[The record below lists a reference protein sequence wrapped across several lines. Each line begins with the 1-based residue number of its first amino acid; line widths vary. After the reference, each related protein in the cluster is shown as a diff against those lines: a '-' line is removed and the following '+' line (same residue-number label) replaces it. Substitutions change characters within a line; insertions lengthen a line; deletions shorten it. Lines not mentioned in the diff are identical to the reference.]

1 MSSDREKDEEGW
13 SHSGE
18 DLHEFAYE
26 EYATPLTK
34 KKSTQEE
41 TTKVDDATMGVPLK
55 DAFLGKHC
63 PICLGEI
70 SVSSSVIDSCHH
82 IYCTA
87 CLFEVGGV
95 FLFFEIVLTCNT
107 SCSRTRHG
115 LTYVGSRAVWAKAA
129 STQPYPTLSNPSPA
143 VQPYALD
150 PTNPTRPNSTQPTPL
165 PAAEFVLVL
174 SFLLFLFSFP
184 NSIWLGR
191 HPLRKT

>member
-26 EYATPLTK
+26 EYATPLT
-34 KKSTQEE
+34 STQEE

-70 SVSSSVIDSCHH
+70 SESSSVIDSCHH

-87 CLFEVGGV
+87 CLFEVGDV
-95 FLFFEIVLTCNT
+95 FLFFESVLTCM
-107 SCSRTRHG
+107 
-115 LTYVGSRAVWAKAA
+115 LYVM
-129 STQPYPTLSNPSPA
+129 
-143 VQPYALD
+143 
-150 PTNPTRPNSTQPTPL
+150 
-165 PAAEFVLVL
+165 
-174 SFLLFLFSFP
+174 
-184 NSIWLGR
+184 
-191 HPLRKT
+191 